1 MDRNE
6 RNTMDQN
13 ARKRTVRREGNAEG
27 SARANEGL
35 GRRPSGNGA
44 SASAGRPSGK
54 SSSASVRRTSES
66 GDPTRRTTPG
76 GTVTPMRRESGSVR
90 KPSEQ
95 AGRAQGSLRKEHSE
109 TGRTRDAA
117 GAPTDPSLRRAS
129 GKAGTPTDPSA
140 RRAAGKT
147 GTPTDPS
154 ARRAAG
160 KTGTPTD
167 PSARRTAGKAGVPT
181 DPSARRTSGK
191 AGTPTDPSAR
201 RTAGKA
207 GTPADPSLRRAAGK
221 AQGNPAEQK
230 PVRSADGIVRKQGGH
245 PNGKSKAMSKKKKKQ
260 KRAAFNF
267 ASGGVL
273 IIAACV
279 FIFSLYQLITMLIPY
294 YSGGEEYDKIKN
306 IAITADEEGKG
317 FTVDFDALLKEN
329 EDTVAWIRFDEPAV
343 INYPVVKSADNNE
356 YLTKTFTAN
365 DNKLGAIFVDMRNS
379 NDFSDKNTFI
389 YGHHLNVGG
398 EMFSELLKY
407 ENESFCKKHPNFYI
421 YTPDG
426 KVRTYKVFSAGVVK
440 DTADNYKLDYATD
453 ADYEAYLKLCEESSN
468 YKVEDVELTAQ
479 SQIVSL
485 STCTNVR
492 DDERFLVQG
501 VLTAVD

>member
-44 SASAGRPSGK
+44 PASAGRPSGK

-154 ARRAAG
+154 ARR
-160 KTGTPTD
+160 
-167 PSARRTAGKAGVPT
+167 TA
-181 DPSARRTSGK
+181 GK

-440 DTADNYKLDYATD
+440 DTADNYKFDYATD

>member
-44 SASAGRPSGK
+44 PASAGRPSGK

-129 GKAGTPTDPSA
+129 GK
-140 RRAAGKT
+140 
-147 GTPTDPS
+147 
-154 ARRAAG
+154 
-160 KTGTPTD
+160 TGTPTD
-167 PSARRTAGKAGVPT
+167 PSARRTAGKAGAPT
-181 DPSARRTSGK
+181 DLSARRTAGK

>member
-44 SASAGRPSGK
+44 PASAGRPSGK

-154 ARRAAG
+154 ARR
-160 KTGTPTD
+160 
-167 PSARRTAGKAGVPT
+167 TAGKGSGKSCRTEAGQIGRWNCQK
-181 DPSARRTSGK
+181 ARRS
-191 AGTPTDPSAR
+191 SER
-201 RTAGKA
+201 
-207 GTPADPSLRRAAGK
+207 
-221 AQGNPAEQK
+221 
-230 PVRSADGIVRKQGGH
+230 
-245 PNGKSKAMSKKKKKQ
+245 
-260 KRAAFNF
+260 
-267 ASGGVL
+267 
-273 IIAACV
+273 
-279 FIFSLYQLITMLIPY
+279 
-294 YSGGEEYDKIKN
+294 KIKG
-306 IAITADEEGKG
+306 DVK
-317 FTVDFDALLKEN
+317 KEK
-329 EDTVAWIRFDEPAV
+329 E
-343 INYPVVKSADNNE
+343 
-356 YLTKTFTAN
+356 TKT
-365 DNKLGAIFVDMRNS
+365 GSI
-379 NDFSDKNTFI
+379 
-389 YGHHLNVGG
+389 
-398 EMFSELLKY
+398 
-407 ENESFCKKHPNFYI
+407 
-421 YTPDG
+421 
-426 KVRTYKVFSAGVVK
+426 
-440 DTADNYKLDYATD
+440 
-453 ADYEAYLKLCEESSN
+453 
-468 YKVEDVELTAQ
+468 
-479 SQIVSL
+479 
-485 STCTNVR
+485 
-492 DDERFLVQG
+492 
-501 VLTAVD
+501 

>member
-44 SASAGRPSGK
+44 PASAGRPSGK

-140 RRAAGKT
+140 RRAAGET

-167 PSARRTAGKAGVPT
+167 PSARRTAGKAGAPT
-181 DPSARRTSGK
+181 DPSARRTAGK

-407 ENESFCKKHPNFYI
+407 ENESFCKKHQNFYI

>member
-44 SASAGRPSGK
+44 PASAGRPSGK

-492 DDERFLVQG
+492 DDEQNARI
-501 VLTAVD
+501 

>member
-13 ARKRTVRREGNAEG
+13 ARKRTVRREGNAAG
-27 SARANEGL
+27 STRANEGL

-44 SASAGRPSGK
+44 PASAGRPSGK

-117 GAPTDPSLRRAS
+117 GV
-129 GKAGTPTDPSA
+129 
-140 RRAAGKT
+140 
-147 GTPTDPS
+147 
-154 ARRAAG
+154 
-160 KTGTPTD
+160 PTD
-167 PSARRTAGKAGVPT
+167 PSARRTA
-181 DPSARRTSGK
+181 GK

-407 ENESFCKKHPNFYI
+407 ENESFCKKHSNFYI

>member
-13 ARKRTVRREGNAEG
+13 ARKRTVRREGNAAG
-27 SARANEGL
+27 SARANAGQ

-44 SASAGRPSGK
+44 PASAGRPSGK

-109 TGRTRDAA
+109 TGRPREAA
-117 GAPTDPSLRRAS
+117 GAPTDPSARRTA
-129 GKAGTPTDPSA
+129 GKAGMPTDPSA
-140 RRAAGKT
+140 RRTAGKT

-154 ARRAAG
+154 ARRVAG
-160 KTGTPTD
+160 KAGAPTD
-167 PSARRTAGKAGVPT
+167 PSARRT
-181 DPSARRTSGK
+181 
-191 AGTPTDPSAR
+191 
-201 RTAGKA
+201 
-207 GTPADPSLRRAAGK
+207 AGK

-453 ADYEAYLKLCEESSN
+453 ADYEEYLKLCEESSN

>member
-13 ARKRTVRREGNAEG
+13 ARKRTVRREGNAAG
-27 SARANEGL
+27 STRANEGL

-44 SASAGRPSGK
+44 PASAGRPSGK

-109 TGRTRDAA
+109 TGRTRDTA
-117 GAPTDPSLRRAS
+117 GVPTDPSLRR
-129 GKAGTPTDPSA
+129 
-140 RRAAGKT
+140 
-147 GTPTDPS
+147 
-154 ARRAAG
+154 
-160 KTGTPTD
+160 
-167 PSARRTAGKAGVPT
+167 TA
-181 DPSARRTSGK
+181 GK

>member
-44 SASAGRPSGK
+44 PASAGRPSGK

-167 PSARRTAGKAGVPT
+167 PSARRTAGKAGAPT
-181 DPSARRTSGK
+181 DPSARRTAGK

-492 DDERFLVQG
+492 DDELFLVQG

>member
-1 MDRNE
+1 M
-6 RNTMDQN
+6 
-13 ARKRTVRREGNAEG
+13 
-27 SARANEGL
+27 
-35 GRRPSGNGA
+35 
-44 SASAGRPSGK
+44 
-54 SSSASVRRTSES
+54 
-66 GDPTRRTTPG
+66 
-76 GTVTPMRRESGSVR
+76 
-90 KPSEQ
+90 
-95 AGRAQGSLRKEHSE
+95 
-109 TGRTRDAA
+109 
-117 GAPTDPSLRRAS
+117 
-129 GKAGTPTDPSA
+129 
-140 RRAAGKT
+140 
-147 GTPTDPS
+147 
-154 ARRAAG
+154 
-160 KTGTPTD
+160 
-167 PSARRTAGKAGVPT
+167 
-181 DPSARRTSGK
+181 
-191 AGTPTDPSAR
+191 
-201 RTAGKA
+201 
-207 GTPADPSLRRAAGK
+207 
-221 AQGNPAEQK
+221 
-230 PVRSADGIVRKQGGH
+230 
-245 PNGKSKAMSKKKKKQ
+245 
-260 KRAAFNF
+260 
-267 ASGGVL
+267 
-273 IIAACV
+273 
-279 FIFSLYQLITMLIPY
+279 
-294 YSGGEEYDKIKN
+294 
-306 IAITADEEGKG
+306 
-317 FTVDFDALLKEN
+317 
-329 EDTVAWIRFDEPAV
+329 

-440 DTADNYKLDYATD
+440 DTEDNYKLDYATD

>member
-13 ARKRTVRREGNAEG
+13 ARKRTVRREGNAAG

-44 SASAGRPSGK
+44 PASAGRPSGK

-154 ARRAAG
+154 ARR
-160 KTGTPTD
+160 
-167 PSARRTAGKAGVPT
+167 TAGKAG
-181 DPSARRTSGK
+181 A
-191 AGTPTDPSAR
+191 PTDPSAR

>member
-13 ARKRTVRREGNAEG
+13 ARKRTVRREGNAAG

-44 SASAGRPSGK
+44 PASAGRPSGK

-129 GKAGTPTDPSA
+129 GK
-140 RRAAGKT
+140 T

-160 KTGTPTD
+160 KTGTSTDPSARRAAGKAGAPTD
-167 PSARRTAGKAGVPT
+167 PSARRTA
-181 DPSARRTSGK
+181 GK

>member
-44 SASAGRPSGK
+44 PASAGRPSGK

-154 ARRAAG
+154 ARRAA
-160 KTGTPTD
+160 
-167 PSARRTAGKAGVPT
+167 
-181 DPSARRTSGK
+181 GK

>member
-44 SASAGRPSGK
+44 PASAGRPSGK

-129 GKAGTPTDPSA
+129 GK
-140 RRAAGKT
+140 
-147 GTPTDPS
+147 
-154 ARRAAG
+154 
-160 KTGTPTD
+160 TGTPTD
-167 PSARRTAGKAGVPT
+167 PSARRTAGKAGAPT
-181 DPSARRTSGK
+181 DPSARRTAGK

>member
-13 ARKRTVRREGNAEG
+13 ARKRTVRREGNAAG
-27 SARANEGL
+27 STRANEGL

-44 SASAGRPSGK
+44 PASAGRPSGK

-109 TGRTRDAA
+109 TGRTRD
-117 GAPTDPSLRRAS
+117 T
-129 GKAGTPTDPSA
+129 
-140 RRAAGKT
+140 
-147 GTPTDPS
+147 
-154 ARRAAG
+154 
-160 KTGTPTD
+160 
-167 PSARRTAGKAGVPT
+167 AGVPT
-181 DPSARRTSGK
+181 DPSLRRTSGK

-426 KVRTYKVFSAGVVK
+426 KVRTYKAFSAGVVK